1 MFKHML
7 VATDGSKLSE
17 QAVAYA
23 ISIAAPVNAQVTA
36 VYVVQPVHAIMPT
49 PVSETISEDFAA
61 RIEEQAKAAMAFVKH
76 TAHKAGVAVNLVT
89 VRKEQP
95 HKAIVET
102 AHSCRCD
109 LIVMV
114 SDGHRPVSRFMLGGE
129 TQKVLAESDIPVLVY
144 RSLASTMPESGVRCV
159 ARHCSRSSIRHR
171 ACLDTSATSDQE
183 TLFGNS

>member
-1 MFKHML
+1 MYKHML
-7 VATDGSKLSE
+7 VATDGSQLSE

-36 VYVVQPVHAIMPT
+36 VYVVQPVHAIVPAPLT
-49 PVSETISEDFAA
+49 ETISEDFAA
-61 RIEEQAKAAMAFVKH
+61 RIEEHAKAAMAFVEE
-76 TAHKAGVAVNLVT
+76 TARKAGVAVNLVT

-109 LIVMV
+109 LIVMA
-114 SDGHRPVSRFMLGGE
+114 SHGHRPVSRFMLGGE

-144 RSLASTMPESGVRCV
+144 RSHVP
-159 ARHCSRSSIRHR
+159 SS
-171 ACLDTSATSDQE
+171 A
-183 TLFGNS
+183 

>member
-36 VYVVQPVHAIMPT
+36 VYVVQPVHAIVPA
-49 PVSETISEDFAA
+49 PLSQTIREDFAA
-61 RIEEQAKAAMAFVKH
+61 RIEEQAKAAMAFVEG
-76 TAHKAGVAVNLVT
+76 TAHKAGVSVSLVT

-95 HKAIVET
+95 HKAIIET
-102 AHSCRCD
+102 AHSCQCD
-109 LIVMV
+109 LIVMA
-114 SDGHRPVSRFMLGGE
+114 SHGYRPVSRFMLGGE

-144 RSLASTMPESGVRCV
+144 RQQAPTH
-159 ARHCSRSSIRHR
+159 A
-171 ACLDTSATSDQE
+171 
-183 TLFGNS
+183 